1 MMNNYNKLY
10 SYSSLEQLRKIQEE
24 KDVYSFVFAETKN
37 ALCLDSNRCIDITSL
52 ILLLRKNSE
61 NIYSAE
67 QNLKEVTES
76 TIIIVEESI
85 ANDALRFL
93 PHIFDECVPY
103 FEECIENNTN
113 STLDK
118 CFSSKTIYT
127 YNTNEDL
134 QNIIEYAKENNIPI
148 TTFSQATNLSLEL
161 AAFSQQSEIQIIDLT
176 SISYAIKDNQSIIYI
191 VEQFL
196 NNYNLNINAI
206 CLTSQVNSIIKHF
219 PLYYSKRA
227 RITELLPELEVSS
240 SYDSNEEKEPV
251 KIIPDLSKTQFVE
264 FCQKFN
270 HGLVGHTYF
279 KKRFLYSLNNFITL
293 NQVEEK
299 SIFSV
304 FLFGKSGIGKTEVAR
319 VISESLK
326 DRGRFIKINFENYSS
341 QDALN
346 NLIGSSRGYIGC
358 EEGELSKKLKDNTV
372 GVILCDEFEK
382 TTRPVFSFFLEML
395 EEGHFT
401 DSMAREY
408 DLNGYIV
415 IFTSNIQNESEYKKT
430 IPPELQTRFDL
441 VCEFQSPTIQNKND
455 FIDLLIERTNK
466 KLSERNEN
474 ALSKQEIS
482 ELKTPDYGGIES
494 MRDIKKAF
502 NNHLAIILSK
512 RKNDLWEW
520 TFHVL
525 YAIIFLRW
533 YYVKSSKERRRK
545 GMPSMRQGGSP
556 AEFWF

>member
-1 MMNNYNKLY
+1 MMKKYNKLY
-10 SYSSLEQLRKIQEE
+10 SYSNLDQLRKIQEE
-24 KDVYSFVFAETKN
+24 RDVYSFVFVETKN
-37 ALCLDSNRCIDITSL
+37 ELSLDSKICIDITSL

-61 NIYSAE
+61 SIYSAE

-76 TIIIVEESI
+76 TIIIVEESV

-103 FEECIENNTN
+103 FEECIEKDNTN
-113 STLDK
+113 SILDK
-118 CFSSKTIYT
+118 CFPSKTIYT

-134 QNIIEYAKENNIPI
+134 QTIIEYAKENNIPL
-148 TTFSQATNLSLEL
+148 TTLSQATNLSLEL
-161 AAFSQQSEIQIIDLT
+161 AAFSQQSDMQIIDLT

-196 NNYNLNINAI
+196 NNYSLNTKTI
-206 CLTSQVNSIIKHF
+206 CLTSQVDSIIKHF
-219 PLYYSKRA
+219 PLYYSKQGK
-227 RITELLPELEVSS
+227 ITDLFPRLEVPHI
-240 SYDSNEEKEPV
+240 YDSNEEKEPV
-251 KIIPDLSKTQFVE
+251 RKISDLSKTQFVD

-326 DRGRFIKINFENYSS
+326 DRGRFIKINFQNYSS

-395 EEGHFT
+395 EEGKFT

-415 IFTSNIQNESEYKKT
+415 IFTSNIQNESEYKNT

-441 VCEFQSPTIQNKND
+441 VCEFQSPTIQNKNE
-455 FIDLLIERTNK
+455 FIDLLIERTNR
-466 KLSERNEN
+466 KLSERDEK
-474 ALSKQEIS
+474 ALSEKEIS
-482 ELKTPDYGGIES
+482 ELKAPDYGDIES
-494 MRDIKKAF
+494 MRDIKKVF
-502 NNHLAIILSK
+502 DNFLSNILSK
-512 RKNDLWEW
+512 RKE
-520 TFHVL
+520 
-525 YAIIFLRW
+525 
-533 YYVKSSKERRRK
+533 
-545 GMPSMRQGGSP
+545 
-556 AEFWF
+556 

>member
-1 MMNNYNKLY
+1 MMKKYNKLY
-10 SYSSLEQLRKIQEE
+10 SYSDLNQLRKIQEE
-24 KDVYSFVFAETKN
+24 RDVYSFVFVETKN
-37 ALCLDSNRCIDITSL
+37 ELSLDSKLCIDITSL

-61 NIYSAE
+61 NVYSAE

-76 TIIIVEESI
+76 TIIIVEESV
-85 ANDALRFL
+85 ANDALKFL
-93 PHIFDECVPY
+93 PHIFDECAPY
-103 FEECIENNTN
+103 FKECVENINDF
-113 STLDK
+113 TLDK
-118 CFSSKTIYT
+118 CFPSKTIYT

-134 QNIIEYAKENNIPI
+134 QIIIEYAKQKSIPI

-161 AAFSQQSEIQIIDLT
+161 AAFSKQSEIQIIDLT
-176 SISYAIKDNQSIIYI
+176 SISYAIRDNQSIIYI

-196 NNYNLNINAI
+196 NNYNLNTNAI
-206 CLTSQVNSIIKHF
+206 CLTSQVDSIIKHF
-219 PLYYSKRA
+219 PLYYSKQA
-227 RITELLPELEVSS
+227 RITELLPELNVSS
-240 SYDSNEEKEPV
+240 SYSNEEKEPV
-251 KIIPDLSKTQFVE
+251 RIIPDLSEMQFVE
-264 FCQKFN
+264 FCKKFN
-270 HGLVGHTYF
+270 HELVGHTYF

-319 VISESLK
+319 VVSESLK
-326 DRGRFIKINFENYSS
+326 DRGKLIKINFQNYSS

-395 EEGHFT
+395 EEGKFT

-408 DLNGYIV
+408 DLSGYIV
-415 IFTSNIQNESEYKKT
+415 IFTSNIQSESEYKKT

-441 VCEFQSPTIQNKND
+441 VCEFQSPTTQNKND
-455 FIDLLIERTNK
+455 FIDLLIEHTNR
-466 KLSERNEN
+466 KLSERNES
-474 ALSKQEIS
+474 ALSKQEVL
-482 ELKTPDYGGIES
+482 ELKIPDYGEIES

-512 RKNDLWEW
+512 RKN
-520 TFHVL
+520 
-525 YAIIFLRW
+525 
-533 YYVKSSKERRRK
+533 
-545 GMPSMRQGGSP
+545 
-556 AEFWF
+556 